1 MSPGLMAAFS
11 HTHASAW
18 FLTLLLFAIAFVFL
32 RKGNGK
38 ALKITQMILRLFFV
52 IMLIS
57 GLGMIVAYQFPA
69 IYILKGLLAF
79 ALIGLME
86 MILVRS
92 GKGKNT
98 KPLWL
103 SFVVVLPIVLLIGFN
118 VIRF

>member
-11 HTHASAW
+11 HSHASAW
-18 FLTLLLFAIAFVFL
+18 FITLLLFAVGNIFL

-38 ALKITQMILRLFFV
+38 ALKITHMILRLFFV
-52 IMLIS
+52 IMVIT
-57 GLGMIVAYQFPA
+57 GIGMIVGFQFPA
-69 IYILKGLLAF
+69 IYILKGLLAII
-79 ALIGLME
+79 LIGLME
-86 MILVRS
+86 MILVRT

-103 SFVVVLPIVLLIGFN
+103 SFVCVLPIVLLIGFN